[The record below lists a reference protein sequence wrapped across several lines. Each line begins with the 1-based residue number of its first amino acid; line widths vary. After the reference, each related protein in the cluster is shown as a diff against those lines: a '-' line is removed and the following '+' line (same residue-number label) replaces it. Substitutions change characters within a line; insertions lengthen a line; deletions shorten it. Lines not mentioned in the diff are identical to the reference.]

1 MESDK
6 KQWNYALKARIKT
19 AKTADIQA
27 TSVVLVNRPQVSVKL
42 NVQTMLTATETFFS
56 NKLKWQVSRIIHL
69 ILQFYKQ
76 FLSLWN
82 K

>member
-6 KQWNYALKARIKT
+6 KHWNYALKVRIKT

-42 NVQTMLTATETFFS
+42 NVQTMLKATETFFS